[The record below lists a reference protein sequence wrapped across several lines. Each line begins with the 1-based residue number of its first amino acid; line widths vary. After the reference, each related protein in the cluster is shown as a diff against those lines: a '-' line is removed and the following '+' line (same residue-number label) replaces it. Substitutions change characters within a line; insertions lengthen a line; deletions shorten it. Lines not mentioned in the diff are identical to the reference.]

1 MTKDS
6 GSPGRGETA
15 GKLGLAGWMM
25 FDWAAQPFFTVVT
38 TFVFGPYFV
47 SRIAEDPVQGQ
58 ALWGYAAAAA
68 GIVIAVLSPVLGSI
82 ADAAGPRKPWIAGF
96 AVVQITALTLLWWTV
111 PGTSVLWPLVLF
123 SLATM
128 AAEFSIVF
136 NDSMLPRLVSRERI
150 GRVSNVA
157 WGLGY
162 LGGMVVLI
170 LVVAFMAGSPDTGL
184 TPLDLTPLFGLDPLR
199 FEGDR
204 ITGPLSALWYL
215 VFVLPMM
222 VFTPDARR
230 MRPLGGAVR
239 SGLSDLRST
248 LGEVRGKPGLFR
260 FLLARMIYQDG
271 VAALLL
277 LGGAFAA
284 GMFGWRVMEIGL
296 YGIIL
301 NVVAIFGN
309 LAAGRIDMR
318 AGSKTVVMIALC
330 ILIAATVGIV
340 STGPG
345 YTLFGVI
352 DLGMDDSGGLFGTAA
367 EKAYIGF
374 GLLVGLAFGPVQAS
388 SRSYLARSVAADDAG
403 RYFGLYALCGRATSF
418 LAPFLVA
425 TLTTMSGSARL
436 GMAVII
442 IFFATGAALL
452 ATTPYPAAEQE

>member
-184 TPLDLTPLFGLDPLR
+184 TLLGLKPLFGLDPLR

-222 VFTPDARR
+222 VFTPDARAW
-230 MRPLGGAVR
+230 PA
-239 SGLSDLRST
+239 SRST
-248 LGEVRGKPGLFR
+248 R
-260 FLLARMIYQDG
+260 
-271 VAALLL
+271 
-277 LGGAFAA
+277 
-284 GMFGWRVMEIGL
+284 
-296 YGIIL
+296 
-301 NVVAIFGN
+301 
-309 LAAGRIDMR
+309 
-318 AGSKTVVMIALC
+318 
-330 ILIAATVGIV
+330 
-340 STGPG
+340 
-345 YTLFGVI
+345 
-352 DLGMDDSGGLFGTAA
+352 
-367 EKAYIGF
+367 
-374 GLLVGLAFGPVQAS
+374 
-388 SRSYLARSVAADDAG
+388 
-403 RYFGLYALCGRATSF
+403 
-418 LAPFLVA
+418 
-425 TLTTMSGSARL
+425 
-436 GMAVII
+436 
-442 IFFATGAALL
+442 
-452 ATTPYPAAEQE
+452 